1 MAPVDTDRVHVLGVR
16 HHGPGSARSVAAE
29 LERIAPELVLIEGP
43 PEADEL
49 VGLVGELTP
58 PVSLLA
64 YVPAEPARAAFWP
77 FAAFSPEWAA
87 LRYAAEHGVRAR
99 FCDLPAAHT
108 LAEDD
113 RAEGA
118 DGKGEGGGAGA
129 NANLDAKRPEDGSGG
144 GAPED
149 GTTAP
154 DGAESAEQEPG
165 REVADPLG
173 MLAEAAGY
181 DDPERWWEDVVEGRA
196 AVPAGSS
203 PAGAGAH
210 SAASPFPAIAE
221 AMAAVRAE
229 VGAGPDGP
237 AGLREARRE
246 AHMRQVLRK
255 AMKSV
260 DGRIAVVCGAWHVP
274 ALLDHPRVSED
285 TALLR
290 GLPKTK
296 VAATWIPWTH
306 GRLTAASGYRAGVRS
321 PGWYHHLFTAPDRPV
336 ERWLAEAGRRL
347 RELDQPVSSAHVIE
361 AVRLT
366 EALAALRGRPAAGL
380 EEVADAAESVLCE
393 GARARAHLLHSRMV
407 VGERMGAV
415 SADTPQVPL
424 QRDLAA
430 EQRGLR
436 LQPKAEPRDLDLDLR
451 EETGRRRSAL
461 LHRLGL
467 IGVEWGRPRG
477 DSVRS
482 RGTFRESWTL
492 AWRPELELALIEAAV
507 WGTTVEAAA
516 DARVRSLA
524 AEAALPDLTALAER
538 CLHADLGGALGAV
551 VSALTARAAEDAD
564 IEHLMAALPPLARS
578 ARYGDVRRSDSAALR
593 GVAAQLLARVRAG
606 IVPAVSGLDDDAAAA
621 MAGAID
627 GVHRAAVLLGG
638 DDEAAWLAAL
648 ERIAVRE
655 SAPGRVCGRAN
666 RILHDSGRLC
676 DSDLSGRLSRAASR
690 GTPPTRTAH
699 WIEGFLSGS
708 GLLLVHDTALLGIV
722 DRWLNGLGADA
733 FIEVVPLLRRTFGAF
748 AAPERRAIGDSARA
762 LGRYGEAGAASAG
775 DTVDARRAEPAVA
788 AAAGLLGLAAAG
800 G

>member
-1 MAPVDTDRVHVLGVR
+1 MARVGTDRVHVLGVR

-29 LERIAPELVLIEGP
+29 LERIGPELVLIEGP
-43 PEADEL
+43 PEADGL

-64 YVPAEPARAAFWP
+64 YVPAAPARAAFWP

-87 LRYAAEHGVRAR
+87 LRYAAERGVEAR

-108 LAEDD
+108 LAGDD
-113 RAEGA
+113 PAGGEGGDGGEGGEGA
-118 DGKGEGGGAGA
+118 DTA
-129 NANLDAKRPEDGSGG
+129 RPE
-144 GAPED
+144 PER
-149 GTTAP
+149 A
-154 DGAESAEQEPG
+154 
-165 REVADPLG
+165 VADPLG

-196 AVPAGSS
+196 AVPVGS
-203 PAGAGAH
+203 PPGGAEAH
-210 SAASPFPAIAE
+210 PGPSPFPAIAE

-229 VGAGPDGP
+229 SGAGP
-237 AGLREARRE
+237 AGAAGMREARRE

-260 DGRIAVVCGAWHVP
+260 EGRIAVVCGAWHVP
-274 ALLDHPRVSED
+274 ALLDRPPVAED

-290 GLPKTK
+290 GLPKAK

-306 GRLTAASGYRAGVRS
+306 GRLASASGYRAGVRS
-321 PGWYHHLFTAPDRPV
+321 PGWYHHLFTAPDRPI

-380 EEVADAAESVLCE
+380 EEVADAAEAVLCE
-393 GARARAHLLHSRMV
+393 GARARAHMLHSRMV

-430 EQRGLR
+430 EQRSLR

-477 DSVRS
+477 DSARS

-492 AWRPELELALIEAAV
+492 GWRPEMELALIEAAV

-516 DARVRSLA
+516 GARVRSLA
-524 AEAALPDLTALAER
+524 GEAALPDLTALAER
-538 CLHADLGGALGAV
+538 CLHADLGGALGEV

-621 MAGAID
+621 MAGAVD
-627 GVHRAAVLLGG
+627 GVHSAAVLLGG
-638 DDEAAWLAAL
+638 DEESAWLAAL
-648 ERIAVRE
+648 EQVAVHE

-666 RILHDSGRLC
+666 RILHDSGRLS
-676 DSDLSGRLSRAASR
+676 DADLSGRLSRAASR
-690 GTPPTRTAH
+690 GTSPTRTAH

-722 DRWLNGLGADA
+722 DRWLGGLGADA
-733 FIEVVPLLRRTFGAF
+733 FTEVVPLLRRTFGAF
-748 AAPERRAIGDSARA
+748 DGPERRAIGDSARA
-762 LGRYGEAGAASAG
+762 LGGSGEAGAAPTG
-775 DTVDARRAEPAVA
+775 DTVD
-788 AAAGLLGLAAAG
+788 
-800 G
+800 